1 MKTEETNTENAEQLE
16 LQFPDPAIEALT
28 AENEALRAEIHMW
41 SAVYDI
47 ETQLAKAQARSPKL
61 LAEQAKA
68 SFQFDT
74 DGKLTNAAAVIDHLQ
89 KTFPE
94 QFGAELPP
102 ASIDGGAGRNTGPT
116 ITKEALSQMTPAE
129 INGLDW
135 ASVRATLSEK

>member
-1 MKTEETNTENAEQLE
+1 MKTEETNTENTEQLE
-16 LQFPDPAIEALT
+16 LQFPDPVIETLRE
-28 AENEALRAEIHMW
+28 ENEALKGEIRIR
-41 SAVYDI
+41 SAIYDI

-74 DGKLTNAAAVIDHLQ
+74 DGKLANAAAVMDHLQ

-94 QFGAELPP
+94 QFGTELPTG
-102 ASIDGGAGRNTGPT
+102 SIDGGAGRNTGPAL
-116 ITKEALSQMTPAE
+116 TKEALSQMTPAQ

-135 ASVRATLSEK
+135 KEVRSVLSN